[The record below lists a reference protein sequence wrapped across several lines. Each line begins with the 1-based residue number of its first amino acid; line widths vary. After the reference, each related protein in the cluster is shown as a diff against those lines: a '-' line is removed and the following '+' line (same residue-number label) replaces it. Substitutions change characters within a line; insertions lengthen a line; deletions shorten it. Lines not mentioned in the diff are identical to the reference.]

1 MIQKSNYEAPAVE
14 LFGISP
20 KTSILT
26 LSDGNGSQAT
36 NVAVIAGSDIF
47 DDPKW

>member
-26 LSDGNGSQAT
+26 LSDGKGAQSPIVQTLAT
-36 NVAVIAGSDIF
+36 EEILSGAE
-47 DDPKW
+47 W